1 MTIICLKANGLINVS
16 LLFSVTVH
24 GHARRVR
31 GFSETG
37 LEWSWRLWSPPA
49 ACDDLPVTAA
59 GDLAPPD
66 LAASLVGGFL
76 YQAHDFSYQT
86 LSEDAAAR

>member
-1 MTIICLKANGLINVS
+1 M
-16 LLFSVTVH
+16 TVH
-24 GHARRVR
+24 LKLTGHARRVR